1 MYDDYND
8 NELIYLIYDFN
19 EEANRILHEKY
30 YKIIKIK
37 VAKYRALAKRIGL
50 DTCDL
55 MQEGLL
61 GFEEAINSYRDNKDM
76 KFSSFANMC
85 IERQILT
92 VVNYHSRKKHT
103 FLNDSCSIDAEDEKG
118 RTMLDYSLKSDIDPL
133 MMMEKEEEKNSIYDL
148 MTKDLSKLEKEVFE
162 LKLNGLDYREI
173 ARLLNKSYK
182 SIDSALQRIRVKL
195 KKILNE
201 MEKNID

>member
-19 EEANRILHEKY
+19 EDANRILHEKY

-61 GFEEAINSYRDNKDM
+61 GLEEAINSYRDNKDM

-85 IERQILT
+85 IERQILS
-92 VVNYHSRKKHT
+92 VLNYHSRKKHT
-103 FLNDSCSIDAEDEKG
+103 FLNDSCSIDVEDEKG

-148 MTKDLSKLEKEVFE
+148 MTKDLRKLEKEVFE

>member
-19 EEANRILHEKY
+19 EDANRILHEKY

-50 DTCDL
+50 DTCNL

-61 GFEEAINSYRDNKDM
+61 GLEEAINSYRDNKDM

-85 IERQILT
+85 IERQILS
-92 VVNYHSRKKHT
+92 VLNYHSRKKHT
-103 FLNDSCSIDAEDEKG
+103 FLNDSCSIDVEDEKG

-201 MEKNID
+201 MGKNID

>member
-19 EEANRILHEKY
+19 EDANRILHEKY

-61 GFEEAINSYRDNKDM
+61 GLEEAINNYRDNKDM

-85 IERQILT
+85 IERQILS
-92 VVNYHSRKKHT
+92 VLNYHSRKKHT
-103 FLNDSCSIDAEDEKG
+103 FLNDSCSIDVEDEKG

>member
-61 GFEEAINSYRDNKDM
+61 GLEEAINSYRDNKDM

-85 IERQILT
+85 IERQILS

-118 RTMLDYSLKSDIDPL
+118 RTMLEYSLKSDIDPL
-133 MMMEKEEEKNSIYDL
+133 VMMEKEEEKNSIYDL

-201 MEKNID
+201 MEKN

>member
-19 EEANRILHEKY
+19 EDANRILHEKY

-37 VAKYRALAKRIGL
+37 VAKYRALAKRMGL

-61 GFEEAINSYRDNKDM
+61 GLEEAINSYRDNKDM

-85 IERQILT
+85 IERQILS

-118 RTMLDYSLKSDIDPL
+118 RTMLDYSLKSDTDPL

-201 MEKNID
+201 IEKNID

>member
-19 EEANRILHEKY
+19 EDANRILHEKY

-61 GFEEAINSYRDNKDM
+61 GLEEAINSYRDNKDM

-85 IERQILT
+85 IERQILS
-92 VVNYHSRKKHT
+92 VVNYHSRKKHS

-118 RTMLDYSLKSDIDPL
+118 RTMLDYSLKSDTDPL

>member
-50 DTCDL
+50 DACDL

-61 GFEEAINSYRDNKDM
+61 GLEEAINSYRDNKDM

-85 IERQILT
+85 IERQILS

-182 SIDSALQRIRVKL
+182 SIDSALQRIRFKL

>member
-19 EEANRILHEKY
+19 EDANRILHEKY

-37 VAKYRALAKRIGL
+37 VAKYRALAKRMGL

-55 MQEGLL
+55 MQAGLL
-61 GFEEAINSYRDNKDM
+61 GLEEAINSYRDNKDM

-85 IERQILT
+85 IERQILS

-118 RTMLDYSLKSDIDPL
+118 RTMLDYSLKSDTDPL

>member
-19 EEANRILHEKY
+19 EDANRILHEKY

-37 VAKYRALAKRIGL
+37 VAKYRTLAKRMGL

-61 GFEEAINSYRDNKDM
+61 GLEEAINSYRDNKDM

-85 IERQILT
+85 IERQILS
-92 VVNYHSRKKHT
+92 VVNYHSRKKHS

-118 RTMLDYSLKSDIDPL
+118 RTMLDYSLKSDTDPL